1 MRFVLFDRV
10 TQFEAGRRI
19 EGVKCITASED
30 AFAGPLTRRAAYP
43 PALVLEAMVQ
53 LLAWTAIAQ
62 HGFTVSVVLGGVD
75 DVVLP
80 PDLAPGTRLHL
91 VGELQGTNPRGSVGR
106 AHAEVDGQV
115 VARVGRALYGHV
127 GPVDADVMRAR
138 FAWFGGP
145 V

>member
-10 TQFEAGRRI
+10 LEFEAGRRI
-19 EGVKCITASED
+19 VGVKCISAAED
-30 AFAGPLTRRAAYP
+30 AFQGPFARRAAYP
-43 PALVLEAMVQ
+43 AALVLEAMVQ

-62 HGFTVSVVLGGVD
+62 HDFTVSVVLGGVD
-75 DVVLP
+75 DVELPADLP
-80 PDLAPGTRLHL
+80 PGTSLRIT
-91 VGELQGTNPRGSVGR
+91 GALQGTHARGSVGR
-106 AHAEVDGQV
+106 VHAEVDGQV

-127 GPVDADVMRAR
+127 AGVDPDVMRSR